1 MTELNETNGIG
12 SWSTVKAIKV
22 TLETK
27 IQIKLVLDK
36 RNFIAFAQGKIDF
49 VAIKEAVFIYFLS
62 VFYCY
67 FIFKR
72 HVLKYSG

>member
-49 VAIKEAVFIYFLS
+49 VAIKEAVFIYFFICFLFL
-62 VFYCY
+62 FY
-67 FIFKR
+67 F
-72 HVLKYSG
+72 

>member
-49 VAIKEAVFIYFLS
+49 VAIKEAVFIYFFICFLLL
-62 VFYCY
+62 FY
-67 FIFKR
+67 F
-72 HVLKYSG
+72 